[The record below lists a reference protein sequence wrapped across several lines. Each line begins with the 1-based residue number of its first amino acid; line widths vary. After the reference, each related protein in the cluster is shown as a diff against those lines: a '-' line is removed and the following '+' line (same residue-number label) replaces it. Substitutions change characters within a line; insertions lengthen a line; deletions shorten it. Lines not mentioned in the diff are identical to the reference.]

1 MSRQSRLGS
10 THLNSTRGHIGRVD
24 FLETSQLEMKL
35 WSVNRSRFSPQ
46 GVRTS
51 GVYASSSLLY
61 RFTRY
66 FFQLGK

>member
-24 FLETSQLEMKL
+24 FLETSHLEMKL
-35 WSVNRSRFSPQ
+35 WSVNRSRFSPR
-46 GVRTS
+46 VRTS

-61 RFTRY
+61 PFTCY